1 MEQFTL
7 GFWESRCWASACRF
21 GKQTVWYNTPMSLN
35 GEIGA
40 GEKDLGLK
48 TSDLGMT
55 SDIGLLT
62 IAEVGRQVS
71 GVGVWQQVV

>member
-1 MEQFTL
+1 
-7 GFWESRCWASACRF
+7 
-21 GKQTVWYNTPMSLN
+21 MSLS